1 MMLLV
6 PLRDGRHFLFGAD
19 PAIGPSWSP
28 YLYRE
33 QSIRQERDMSWTA
46 FLFGEDIIYLPTLSS
61 GDTLRAAWR
70 VRSKPEVT
78 KG

>member
-1 MMLLV
+1 M
-6 PLRDGRHFLFGAD
+6 GAD
-19 PAIGPSWSP
+19 QNI
-28 YLYRE
+28 
-33 QSIRQERDMSWTA
+33 IQERDMSWTA

-70 VRSKPEVT
+70 VRSKPEAT

>member
-19 PAIGPSWSP
+19 QNI
-28 YLYRE
+28 
-33 QSIRQERDMSWTA
+33 IQERDMSWTA

-70 VRSKPEVT
+70 VRSKPEAT